1 MGYDIKYFVVTSQEL
16 MGFWHQGTFLIS
28 DRNALTG
35 DPESRELL
43 MMTGSQHPTS
53 PGAETMCHRREV
65 SVTSNFLFR

>member
-1 MGYDIKYFVVTSQEL
+1 MGYDIRYFAVTSQVDGLLKE
-16 MGFWHQGTFLIS
+16 TFLIS

>member
-1 MGYDIKYFVVTSQEL
+1 VMGYDIRYFAVTSQVDGLLKE
-16 MGFWHQGTFLIS
+16 TFLIS